1 MYLLRSVNYAG
12 ETAAD
17 RKEQRW
23 LEFTLFF
30 IIIIIGFVGSIFG
43 FNAAGYRAEFHKQ
56 VTVQQDGKPAEITEK
71 IRLCSAAADQVLRQ
85 RADRDEA
92 VPWHDGADSRQTPGW
107 MKGAQAGRKLNT
119 VIWSVL
125 SGIVLYAL
133 LRLIARK
140 PLGAAISPLL
150 KGMDGEDL
158 DEIGYRAI
166 AIGYPI
172 FTLGALIFCDDLGS

>member
-23 LEFTLFF
+23 LEFTLFFF

-71 IRLCSAAADQVLRQ
+71 SVYVLPPLIKSYGSEQIEMKPFLGMTEPILARR
-85 RADRDEA
+85 RA
-92 VPWHDGADSRQTPGW
+92 G
-107 MKGAQAGRKLNT
+107 
-119 VIWSVL
+119 
-125 SGIVLYAL
+125 
-133 LRLIARK
+133 
-140 PLGAAISPLL
+140 
-150 KGMDGEDL
+150 
-158 DEIGYRAI
+158 
-166 AIGYPI
+166 
-172 FTLGALIFCDDLGS
+172 